1 MNVAYFQ
8 FDGDSLN
15 KAMTSAMVAAVNQLA
30 NEGLISVADSEEF
43 NSKHAIVMVT
53 KTSFLRSWAER
64 IGWLNKLSSSENS
77 IAICVTLPKPVFE
90 EVDELSVL

>member
-8 FDGDSLN
+8 FDGDELN

-30 NEGLISVADSEEF
+30 VEGLISVADSDNF
-43 NSKHAIVMVT
+43 NSKHAVVMVT
-53 KTSFLRSWAER
+53 KTSFLRGWAER

-77 IAICVTLPKPVFE
+77 IAICITLPKPT
-90 EVDELSVL
+90 VDELSVL